1 MSGTTPGALY
11 ELVNRGQKDLYF
23 ISEKGIS
30 PFSAT
35 YEKQPARLAET
46 RRQVSTNYPA
56 FGRSLEFE
64 IDFFGDILTDAALIV
79 ELPSLLPPQLPLT
92 ASSGLVPA
100 ADSLAVNYF
109 HDNSGI
115 TYGYTSGAAYY
126 LFERIQL
133 FQDKILIQD
142 FTGDSLLA
150 YESTTGSYGSGRLS
164 ERIGGIYDESDPKQI
179 SRSMVPFS
187 QTNSGLRVKLPF
199 PGCQGAGDGGFPICT
214 LRESGSSIWR
224 LKLTMRKLEDILI
237 AYDSS
242 GILVRGAARFPFN
255 KTLYATDI
263 NGIDISCTCLQ
274 KETLKLNILL
284 ETTQLYIEKETIS
297 KMQQDVQEIPFLMF
311 YDQDQSYGPI
321 DYAPVDRGSNA
332 YGQIQI
338 DGRHPTHRLI
348 FFYRLKLDL
357 ENGRRNPHLTLFESM
372 KFIIAGKD
380 RENEWPSEIWNE
392 IYNYYKND
400 RESTYSYGNYYYH
413 MNWSLGSQF
422 DNNSVAGERRP
433 RTMQPEGS
441 INLSSADRPTLAFN
455 LANLFVNDDNNIVT
469 QTTQY
474 SCEYQTYNT
483 ENPITDNQLRYVD
496 LKVCSQSWATYVL
509 ENGRAR
515 LMFHN

>member
-46 RRQVSTNYPA
+46 RRQVPTNYPA

-64 IDFFGDILTDAALIV
+64 IDFFGDVLTDAALIV
-79 ELPSLLPPQLPLT
+79 ELPSLLSPQLPLT

-109 HDNSGI
+109 RDSSGS

-142 FTGDSLLA
+142 ITGDSLLA
-150 YESTTGSYGSGRLS
+150 IETTNGSYGSGRLL
-164 ERIGGIYDESDPKQI
+164 EKVAGIYDESDPRQI
-179 SRSMVPFS
+179 SHSMSPPS
-187 QTNSGLRVKLPF
+187 YGLRVKLPF
-199 PGCQGAGDGGFPICT
+199 PGCQAAGDGGFPICT
-214 LRESGSSIWR
+214 LREPGASVWR
-224 LKLTMRKLEDILI
+224 LRLTMRKLEDILL

-242 GILVRGAARFPFN
+242 SNLIRGPSRFPFG
-255 KTLYATDI
+255 KTLHATDI
-263 NGIDISCTCLQ
+263 NGLDISCTCLQ
-274 KETLKLNILL
+274 KEALKLNVML
-284 ETTQLYIEKETIS
+284 ETTQLYLEESTIS
-297 KMQQDVQEIPFLMF
+297 KMQQDAQEIPFVMF
-311 YDQDQSYGPI
+311 YDQEQSYGPI
-321 DYAPVDRGSNA
+321 DYLPVDRGAKA

-338 DGRHPTHRLI
+338 DGRHPVHRLV
-348 FFYRLKLDL
+348 FFYRLQLDL

-372 KFIIAGKD
+372 KFLIAGQD
-380 RENEWPSEIWNE
+380 REKEWPTEVWNGL
-392 IYNYYKND
+392 YNYYKND
-400 RESTYSYGNYYYH
+400 REFTYYVRNYYYH

-422 DNNSVAGERRP
+422 DNNAVAGERRP
-433 RTMQPEGS
+433 RTTQPEGS
-441 INLSSADRPTLAFN
+441 VNLSSADKPTLAFN
-455 LANLFVNDDNNIVT
+455 LSNLFVNEENNIVT
-469 QTTQY
+469 QTTEY
-474 SCEYQTYNT
+474 SCEYQTYKT
-483 ENPITDNQLRYVD
+483 EYQITDNQLRYTE
-496 LKVCSQSWATYVL
+496 LKVCCQSWAVYII

>member
-64 IDFFGDILTDAALIV
+64 LDLFGDILTEAAIIV
-79 ELPSLLPPQLPLT
+79 ELPSLLPPEIPLT
-92 ASSGLVPA
+92 ADGQAVSTQ
-100 ADSLAVNYF
+100 DSLAVNWF
-109 HDNSGI
+109 HDSSGT

-150 YESTTGSYGSGRLS
+150 IESTNGSYGSGRLS
-164 ERIGGIYDESDPKQI
+164 ERAAGIYDESDPIQV
-179 SRSMVPFS
+179 SRSMSPPTAV
-187 QTNSGLRVKLPF
+187 QGGLRIRLPF
-199 PGCQGAGDGGFPICT
+199 PGCQAPGDGGFPICT
-214 LRESGSSIWR
+214 LREPGSSVWR
-224 LKLTMRKLEDILI
+224 LRVKLRKLEDILL

-242 GILVRGAARFPFN
+242 GLLVRGSKRLPFG

-263 NGIDISCTCLQ
+263 NGLDVSCTCLQ
-274 KETLKLNILL
+274 KETLKLNVLL
-284 ETTQLYIEKETIS
+284 ETTQLYIDEQTSEQMLKE
-297 KMQQDVQEIPFLMF
+297 VHEIPFVMF
-311 YDQDQSYGPI
+311 YDQEQSYGPI
-321 DYAPVDRGSNA
+321 DYSPVDRGSKA
-332 YGQIQI
+332 HAQLQI
-338 DGRHPTHRLI
+338 DGRHPVHRLV
-348 FFYRLKLDL
+348 FFYRLQLDL
-357 ENGRRNPHLTLFESM
+357 DNGRRNPHLTLFETM
-372 KFIIAGKD
+372 KFIIAGQD
-380 RENEWPSEIWNE
+380 REKEWPTEIWNE
-392 IYNYYKND
+392 IHTYYKND
-400 RESTYSYGNYYYH
+400 RESSYYYGDSYYH

-422 DNNSVAGERRP
+422 DNNAVAGERRP
-433 RTMQPEGS
+433 RTIQPEGNV
-441 INLSSADRPTLAFN
+441 NLSSADRPTLAFN
-455 LANLFVNDDNNIVT
+455 LANLYVNDENNIVT
-469 QTTQY
+469 QTTEY
-474 SCEYQTYNT
+474 TCEYQTYKT
-483 ENPITDNQLRYVD
+483 EYQISDNDLRYTQ
-496 LKVCSQSWATYVL
+496 LKVCCQSWATYVL